1 MARYK
6 SNYTDLF
13 KAEAKYDIWLKE
25 TKTVT
30 DLSTHTFHSDMNLT
44 VDSGTLEVKA
54 QTLDETTTE
63 GVNWDIDPV
72 KNTWAWAI
80 THSDIGGN
88 INLYGVFLLSCVST
102 NSIGYAAVTS
112 NGTIKWQN
120 LNRYQ
125 VLITAARNAHGKM
138 YQSWHK
144 TRKIVQ
150 GVVIIRNKFTAKN
163 SKSSKTN

>member
-6 SNYTDLF
+6 GHSTDLF
-13 KAEAKYDIWLKE
+13 KAEAKYNTWLKE

-30 DLSTHTFHSDMNLT
+30 NLSTHTFHSDMNLT
-44 VDSGTLEVKA
+44 VDSGTLEIKA
-54 QTLDETTTE
+54 QTLDETTT
-63 GVNWDIDPV
+63 GGINRDIDPV
-72 KNTWAWAI
+72 KNTWVWAV

-88 INLYGVFLLSCVST
+88 INMYGVFLLSCVST
-102 NSIGYAAVTS
+102 NSIGYAVVTS

-125 VLITAARNAHGKM
+125 LLITAARNAHGKM

-144 TRKIVQ
+144 TRKIMQ
-150 GVVIIRNKFTAKN
+150 GITIIRNKFTAKN
-163 SKSSKTN
+163 SKNSKTN